1 MSEPADDAR
10 VIDLIK
16 RKDISP
22 LGYIFAQASVLDTV
36 QAEYCQLIDE
46 SFPNALDFL
55 PFVQVVTGVVTYPG
69 QIQLNEQTLVTMKAS
84 ELIKLAYPIVKYDEQ
99 GTKQDNRQQ
108 QILDTVNIFSKQIDE
123 NNFPKKA
130 AKGHLILLQQAIE
143 VFVALNS
150 LFETQAKLRA
160 SLQQGLTEAEIC
172 ATFLQ
177 SPAGEK
183 YGTYVQCC
191 DKLKHVL
198 EEQFKTVQ
206 HIKVFAALGSI
217 YESQKKLDLL
227 KQGLD
232 KEGVSAVLQESSKPV
247 LQEDSWHMRLFHWL
261 DDTINKISI
270 IFIELKNLLS
280 KDRA

>member
-1 MSEPADDAR
+1 MSDPADDAR
-10 VIDLIK
+10 VIDLLK

-55 PFVQVVTGVVTYPG
+55 PFVQVVTGVVTYPE
-69 QIQLNEQTLVTMKAS
+69 QIQLNEQTLATMKAS
-84 ELIKLAYPIVKYDEQ
+84 ELIKLAYPIAKYDE
-99 GTKQDNRQQ
+99 QDNRQQ

-123 NNFPKKA
+123 NNFPKNA

-143 VFVALNS
+143 VFAALNS
-150 LFETQAKLRA
+150 LFESQAKLRV

-177 SPAGEK
+177 SPVGEK
-183 YGTYVQCC
+183 YGTYDQCC
-191 DKLKHVL
+191 DKLKHAL

-217 YESQKKLDLL
+217 YEAQKKLDSL

-232 KEGVSAVLQESSKPV
+232 KEGVSVGLQESSKPV
-247 LQEDSWHMRLFHWL
+247 LQEGSWHMRLFHWL
-261 DDTINKISI
+261 DDTINKISTI
-270 IFIELKNLLS
+270 IIELKNLLS